1 MTYKRFTDEDS
12 KIDNCDYVQ
21 FNAFFTRDLDQDGYA
36 EKIAGTCKKIGESDT
51 LYMDINVLTQGYLK
65 NGQITLNAKNF
76 TWTTAIVDDNIVDG
90 DYIGETSKIKLDDNV
105 VNGSQKLL
113 WGTINSKIGNNIN
126 DYSQISSVKLTGTY
140 VSDDGQE
147 TEINKTVELT
157 VDWYGIT
164 KTEVNKYYYGG
175 ESGFTNYKYQ
185 DYDIDTLIFN
195 EDSVIFSFD
204 AVVSEVEKTLLLQKQ
219 VLEITIPK
227 LNGFSATEVTI
238 KDTNIDY
245 QYDESTGI
253 LTITRTAVVS
263 EAGNIQ
269 KTISRANR
277 DTIKITYPM
286 EAYTKREGNSVV
298 LNIPIK
304 GYNYGYNNTNDEF
317 INPYVSSSNDT
328 ISVIYSKPKGKI
340 WNIYPYVG
348 NSVYNRN
355 NNKYESVVSKENAQL
370 IYNGNEYEDL
380 ITKYPVTWEIIVSDY
395 KSIDNITL
403 EEQKNENKNVSDKF
417 LNTAGR
423 YDNMYDYIKTT
434 GIYFSNATVMLGDD
448 GWIKLYNN
456 ETGSL
461 LETFT
466 SKTWTKYTEKNPY
479 EVDLKSIKIETSK
492 PVSNTTLQVIQ
503 IKELND
509 MLITKNYTQSD
520 FDNLIYVYTYLK
532 GAIKVPDEIKNA
544 GGTYVTELNK
554 VANAYY
560 RMPYSVSEISINP
573 ENITNQNTQNVN
585 MTIKERA
592 SNIIES
598 KWKNGRFLIEMPDNI
613 INVSV
618 NSIETSNEN
627 VEILSYETYEESGK
641 YYIKIY
647 TKNEEEAISEIKIN
661 ADITANPL
669 APTSTQEIILYSYN
683 EKCDNYY
690 TSTQD
695 VYDIDTDGNIN
706 DNVGKN
712 TCKISLISPSGLI
725 TTEYITNYDDE
736 GNTTIAPNIAEI
748 KKTDETRTAT
758 INIGVTNNYNG
769 TISNINIL
777 GKIPFK
783 GNTYVINGED
793 LKSKFTATMKSEINV
808 PEQLKN
814 KITVYYSV
822 NEKTN
827 KNLGDETNNW
837 VKSEQVKD
845 WSKIRTYLIV
855 FNNYVLQKDENQI
868 FTYNVEVPAGLGYNT
883 VSYSDHAVYYDL
895 DTENGKL
902 SIKTEPNKVGI
913 QIASRYSMKLIKT
926 KESYENVLIKGAIYE
941 ITTTDLDEKRV
952 SKTETTDDNGVI
964 IFSKLY
970 IGKEYTLK
978 EIAAPNDYEVNT
990 NQIKFIADVNENGNI
1005 IIEVKEGNFSKT
1017 PQITTDEK
1025 GNYQIQTN
1033 LEDKAK
1039 YDLIINK
1046 SNENDEKLENVK
1058 FLINGKDQRNKR
1070 YKTNIDGIIKI
1081 TGLCLDETYELSEI
1095 ESDGYYTDEQPRKF
1109 KLVRGQDGKVTIQT
1123 QDKDL
1128 QKAVITENDTT
1139 IKPQVSINIVN
1150 KKIPTYNINVVKVEE
1165 NAKEDTLDNL
1175 KKLENANFSLL
1186 GQDTEKSKEYSTD
1199 ENGSISISGLYEYVD
1214 GKYIT
1219 GKYTL
1224 QEIKAPE
1231 GYSNNAEEINFKAK
1245 RNEQGELQVEVEN
1258 QSELESIK
1266 SVYVQDDTIYFVLQD
1281 KPLFKLTKID
1291 SETGKLLANAK
1302 FVIYELNDELNV
1314 LDYAKDIN
1322 GNYVGIKSENGDWI
1336 VTTDE
1341 NGTITVPLRDGKYR
1355 INEVSYPEGY
1365 AEQSTMEYFIV
1376 GEGKTQNDEDNNNNN
1391 KLLEINY
1398 IEDLVDLSKTTNE
1411 GNNYEGTTV
1420 LLMRTLDFKE
1430 DSSYKNPEDT
1440 SYGDLNRD
1448 GTVEGIKAELINK
1461 GGCGFTPIGKDAEH
1475 FFSGDFNGQGYE
1487 IRNLYINVVAK
1498 EQAEKAYTGLFGFI
1512 DNSEIRNVGLT
1523 TGTIMTGISQ
1533 DRGYMA
1539 QSYVGGIVGYIKN
1552 GNINNCYN
1560 TNINNIGSSKIYVG
1574 GIAGYVESGNISNSY
1589 NKGDTIYSCAGCVGG
1604 GIVGEIKQGN
1614 ISNCYNTGKS
1624 YSENPTTHTVSSY
1637 KYVFGGI
1644 VGIGNTVDNCKNTGD
1659 ISINEYFFA
1668 ESDCYV
1674 GGIAGTAESIN
1685 GSYNAGNIMIKT
1697 DETVYQKN
1705 YVGGISGISTS
1716 INNSYNT
1723 GDIDIKVKETF
1734 SEYYDGGI
1742 AGKSEI
1748 INNCYNIGNINLNID
1763 KVREDLKDGKYQEY
1777 TGGIVGESNTVNNSY
1792 YLNTIAINGKTI
1804 NPSGISKDDNYMKS
1818 EEFYKIINK
1827 DNVWLHIS
1835 NNYPI
1840 LKNQALVQLKPR
1852 TELTIE
1858 NTIKKFKI
1866 TTDVNEINGIKGGS
1880 ISGEDEKS
1888 YETIKYG
1895 ENSTKEIIM
1904 TPDQDYQ
1911 ITNITINGENIEYS
1925 VNSDGTY
1932 TIPAGYFENMKED
1945 KHIVVTYGTGNNFI
1959 SITKIDDLTAKLIP
1973 NTKFIIYEI
1982 NENKAIIDYAK
1993 NNTGDYIGLKNEKGQ
2008 YVVTTDENGKIE
2020 LRLNEGYYKA
2030 VEIEAAPGYLL
2041 SENKEKNT
2049 TYFAVYD
2056 ANVIIDSIEDLVK
2069 LSNTVNS
2076 AETTYSNET
2085 VILTKTLDFNEDS
2098 SYENPNDTSYG
2109 DLNGDGTIEGIKA
2122 ELTNKNGVGFT
2133 PIGSQNSF
2141 QGTFDGRGHEIRNI
2155 YINSNG
2161 VAGLF
2166 GNAPYA
2172 KIRNLG
2178 LTGDISGVNVGGL
2191 AYLIFNSEITNCYS
2205 SAKIT
2210 AKNTSSTAGGLITN
2224 ATNSEITNCYNLGSI
2239 EGTGRLGG
2247 FVFSMSMCKVTNCY
2261 NSGNINNT
2269 TSYAGGFS
2277 SEISGNSEIVNCYN
2291 TGNISCK
2298 SAPAT
2303 GLAFSINNSKMSN
2316 CYNTG
2321 KIISEIAPA
2330 AGLVYTISDD
2340 SKIINCYNTGA
2351 VESKSAPAGGLAFS
2365 INKSTITNVYNTGT
2379 ITSGIPSIGGIAY
2392 SNSNS
2397 TITNAYYLNT
2407 SATSGMYS
2415 GTDVSGQIESKT
2427 EQEMKS
2433 KTFTDLLNANI
2444 KNISTDTTLLN
2455 WKYKANQYPTLEK
2468 INNTQ
2473 TTTPKYIT
2481 PSVGIPTYT
2490 NGSNIE
2496 IKNQKGTDII
2506 VHHYYKNPDGTY
2518 TTNKV
2523 ATDDIYVGKVGDK
2536 YTTNPH
2542 INLPDI
2548 TLEKDANGKYV
2559 IPSNAVGTYSETPIE
2574 VTYYYEAQPI
2584 KLTIHHYLAG
2594 TEDKLVEDETI
2605 ETQAQINFAED
2616 GTYTI
2621 TTNANYTIN
2630 ENSNYKKLIDKYNFV
2645 NVQTTIKENAD
2656 ISDTLEYNTTSEL
2669 TYYYTS
2675 KQYQITTEVKPHKEL
2690 RTNKTTGQK
2699 EEISVKG
2706 GTISGENETPYETVK
2721 HGENSEKEIKITPDQ
2736 YYRVKTITLQST
2748 KEDGTETTT
2757 VIYGEN
2763 ADENSE
2769 IKSVTNSDNS
2779 VTLTNFTN
2787 VTENKKIIVEFEI
2800 PMSTVIVHHIIVGQ
2814 TQDYKT
2820 QEYVDYPEE
2829 DYNTSQII
2837 IPGYVLV
2844 RKSENTSGKFETDV
2858 INVYYYYNNQFNYTV
2873 EYYYED
2879 KETGDFVQDDD
2890 ATEKT
2895 EALYGDIITEYQ
2907 DKVKPGY
2914 VFDSVTP
2921 EDVNGKVKLIISG
2934 NEENNVIKVYY
2945 KLADFSYRV
2954 EYYYKDIDTKQ
2965 YIQDTDKTDTFEAKY
2980 LDVIKS
2986 VNDKI
2991 ITGYKFDKIE
3001 PEGESGSDETE
3012 DSSGTNVK
3020 KITTNLTITEIAD
3033 NNVIKVYYSPAN
3045 IGYTVEYYYDGI
3057 IDNTL
3062 TQGPIPADYK
3072 SIITTYEDKVKPG
3085 YVFINATPVDNNNQV
3100 KLTITEDLSKNVIKV
3115 YYKSQFKITTDVVE
3129 HTENY
3134 SDGTVKQNVKG
3145 GTISGEDEEP
3155 YEKVIINENSTKSII
3170 ATPDQDYEI
3179 IGIKINDEILDYTNY
3194 EENGVVTLGEG
3205 YFKNMTENKHIIVEF
3220 RKKSKV
3226 TYNYLEETTNK
3237 KIADSEES
3245 TGYDGKEYTPYSHEK
3260 AISNYEL
3267 TKVQILDSKNNV
3279 IEEITEITEEKI
3291 KEIKKM
3297 YADDITVN
3305 YIYSRIKS
3313 NVVVKHIEINEKDQI
3328 GTVLDTENITG
3339 GVETTVTT
3347 NRKNYD
3353 GYISVDSPKD
3363 TETTAILVQANEN
3376 SKDVIIKENT
3386 VIEVWYYYEKQ
3397 FKINTE
3403 VIPHIENIDGN
3414 EVSVFGGTI
3423 SKEYKKDENGEFIL
3437 DQSGNKIEV
3446 DYEIVNNRGDNKK
3459 KIEIIPDNG
3468 YRIKKVTVNGEN
3480 VAIEDNSKKSLTLD
3494 EGYFTDI
3501 KNDILVSVEFERI
3514 PAKVIV
3520 KYLEYGTKETL
3531 NPDKIINGFVNDKY
3545 DEKRVDI
3552 SGYIPCNEN
3561 GEKSSS
3567 TTGDLSDIEPDN
3579 SKGVMTENDIVVIY
3593 YYTKEFI
3600 ITTDID
3606 EHLEYEDDVL
3616 DIRTDNKNDD
3626 KSEDNKNDGDKSDT
3640 DNDKADDNKSDESKK
3655 QKLVKGGTITSELT
3669 PENQEPV
3676 ETVLKGK
3683 NSTKPIIIK
3692 PDKGYRI
3699 KTVKIY
3705 EGEKDENGKFEKQ
3718 PIILDLEKFISKEEL
3733 EKGGTITI
3741 PESYFKNVQSNK
3753 HIVTEF
3759 EKIPVMIIVNYL
3771 DVETNSRV
3779 AKSEYAQ
3786 GTIDQKY
3793 LTSEKQIDFYNIVEE
3808 KIPENKEGNLSEKQ
3822 IETSIENKLDMLNK
3836 LNSELSDKS
3845 DETTEKL
3852 IEILKNKNV
3861 VIVNYYY
3868 KKLPFNLSINKEFTS
3883 VKVNGTERLE
3893 NDNKFVELSI
3903 PNTEIS
3909 NTNIDVTYKITVTN
3923 TEQIEGKAVILEQ
3936 IPVGFE
3942 VVEKQDS
3949 EWKLNESGDLQ
3960 LTTEVLKPG
3969 ESVEYE
3975 IELHWNEKMKCFG
3988 LLENIAKINETR
4000 NLCGFDETRLD
4011 DNKDSC
4017 KLVLSVRTGKYG
4029 VTKNMVAIS
4038 CVILAEILT
4047 VVYVVSEVRDR
4058 KRSE

>member
-1 MTYKRFTDEDS
+1 MVY
-12 KIDNCDYVQ
+12 
-21 FNAFFTRDLDQDGYA
+21 
-36 EKIAGTCKKIGESDT
+36 IAG
-51 LYMDINVLTQGYLK
+51 
-65 NGQITLNAKNF
+65 
-76 TWTTAIVDDNIVDG
+76 
-90 DYIGETSKIKLDDNV
+90 
-105 VNGSQKLL
+105 
-113 WGTINSKIGNNIN
+113 
-126 DYSQISSVKLTGTY
+126 LTGIRFN
-140 VSDDGQE
+140 S
-147 TEINKTVELT
+147 NS
-157 VDWYGIT
+157 T
-164 KTEVNKYYYGG
+164 K
-175 ESGFTNYKYQ
+175 
-185 DYDIDTLIFN
+185 
-195 EDSVIFSFD
+195 
-204 AVVSEVEKTLLLQKQ
+204 
-219 VLEITIPK
+219 LEIT
-227 LNGFSATEVTI
+227 
-238 KDTNIDY
+238 
-245 QYDESTGI
+245 
-253 LTITRTAVVS
+253 
-263 EAGNIQ
+263 
-269 KTISRANR
+269 
-277 DTIKITYPM
+277 
-286 EAYTKREGNSVV
+286 
-298 LNIPIK
+298 
-304 GYNYGYNNTNDEF
+304 
-317 INPYVSSSNDT
+317 
-328 ISVIYSKPKGKI
+328 
-340 WNIYPYVG
+340 
-348 NSVYNRN
+348 
-355 NNKYESVVSKENAQL
+355 
-370 IYNGNEYEDL
+370 
-380 ITKYPVTWEIIVSDY
+380 
-395 KSIDNITL
+395 
-403 EEQKNENKNVSDKF
+403 
-417 LNTAGR
+417 
-423 YDNMYDYIKTT
+423 
-434 GIYFSNATVMLGDD
+434 
-448 GWIKLYNN
+448 
-456 ETGSL
+456 
-461 LETFT
+461 
-466 SKTWTKYTEKNPY
+466 
-479 EVDLKSIKIETSK
+479 
-492 PVSNTTLQVIQ
+492 
-503 IKELND
+503 
-509 MLITKNYTQSD
+509 
-520 FDNLIYVYTYLK
+520 
-532 GAIKVPDEIKNA
+532 
-544 GGTYVTELNK
+544 
-554 VANAYY
+554 
-560 RMPYSVSEISINP
+560 
-573 ENITNQNTQNVN
+573 
-585 MTIKERA
+585 
-592 SNIIES
+592 
-598 KWKNGRFLIEMPDNI
+598 
-613 INVSV
+613 
-618 NSIETSNEN
+618 
-627 VEILSYETYEESGK
+627 
-641 YYIKIY
+641 
-647 TKNEEEAISEIKIN
+647 
-661 ADITANPL
+661 
-669 APTSTQEIILYSYN
+669 
-683 EKCDNYY
+683 
-690 TSTQD
+690 
-695 VYDIDTDGNIN
+695 
-706 DNVGKN
+706 
-712 TCKISLISPSGLI
+712 
-725 TTEYITNYDDE
+725 
-736 GNTTIAPNIAEI
+736 
-748 KKTDETRTAT
+748 
-758 INIGVTNNYNG
+758 
-769 TISNINIL
+769 
-777 GKIPFK
+777 
-783 GNTYVINGED
+783 
-793 LKSKFTATMKSEINV
+793 
-808 PEQLKN
+808 
-814 KITVYYSV
+814 
-822 NEKTN
+822 
-827 KNLGDETNNW
+827 
-837 VKSEQVKD
+837 
-845 WSKIRTYLIV
+845 
-855 FNNYVLQKDENQI
+855 
-868 FTYNVEVPAGLGYNT
+868 
-883 VSYSDHAVYYDL
+883 
-895 DTENGKL
+895 
-902 SIKTEPNKVGI
+902 
-913 QIASRYSMKLIKT
+913 
-926 KESYENVLIKGAIYE
+926 
-941 ITTTDLDEKRV
+941 
-952 SKTETTDDNGVI
+952 
-964 IFSKLY
+964 
-970 IGKEYTLK
+970 
-978 EIAAPNDYEVNT
+978 
-990 NQIKFIADVNENGNI
+990 
-1005 IIEVKEGNFSKT
+1005 
-1017 PQITTDEK
+1017 
-1025 GNYQIQTN
+1025 
-1033 LEDKAK
+1033 
-1039 YDLIINK
+1039 
-1046 SNENDEKLENVK
+1046 
-1058 FLINGKDQRNKR
+1058 
-1070 YKTNIDGIIKI
+1070 
-1081 TGLCLDETYELSEI
+1081 
-1095 ESDGYYTDEQPRKF
+1095 
-1109 KLVRGQDGKVTIQT
+1109 
-1123 QDKDL
+1123 
-1128 QKAVITENDTT
+1128 
-1139 IKPQVSINIVN
+1139 
-1150 KKIPTYNINVVKVEE
+1150 
-1165 NAKEDTLDNL
+1165 
-1175 KKLENANFSLL
+1175 
-1186 GQDTEKSKEYSTD
+1186 
-1199 ENGSISISGLYEYVD
+1199 
-1214 GKYIT
+1214 
-1219 GKYTL
+1219 
-1224 QEIKAPE
+1224 
-1231 GYSNNAEEINFKAK
+1231 
-1245 RNEQGELQVEVEN
+1245 
-1258 QSELESIK
+1258 
-1266 SVYVQDDTIYFVLQD
+1266 
-1281 KPLFKLTKID
+1281 
-1291 SETGKLLANAK
+1291 
-1302 FVIYELNDELNV
+1302 
-1314 LDYAKDIN
+1314 
-1322 GNYVGIKSENGDWI
+1322 
-1336 VTTDE
+1336 
-1341 NGTITVPLRDGKYR
+1341 
-1355 INEVSYPEGY
+1355 
-1365 AEQSTMEYFIV
+1365 
-1376 GEGKTQNDEDNNNNN
+1376 
-1391 KLLEINY
+1391 
-1398 IEDLVDLSKTTNE
+1398 
-1411 GNNYEGTTV
+1411 
-1420 LLMRTLDFKE
+1420 
-1430 DSSYKNPEDT
+1430 
-1440 SYGDLNRD
+1440 
-1448 GTVEGIKAELINK
+1448 
-1461 GGCGFTPIGKDAEH
+1461 
-1475 FFSGDFNGQGYE
+1475 
-1487 IRNLYINVVAK
+1487 
-1498 EQAEKAYTGLFGFI
+1498 
-1512 DNSEIRNVGLT
+1512 
-1523 TGTIMTGISQ
+1523 
-1533 DRGYMA
+1533 
-1539 QSYVGGIVGYIKN
+1539 
-1552 GNINNCYN
+1552 
-1560 TNINNIGSSKIYVG
+1560 
-1574 GIAGYVESGNISNSY
+1574 
-1589 NKGDTIYSCAGCVGG
+1589 
-1604 GIVGEIKQGN
+1604 
-1614 ISNCYNTGKS
+1614 
-1624 YSENPTTHTVSSY
+1624 
-1637 KYVFGGI
+1637 
-1644 VGIGNTVDNCKNTGD
+1644 
-1659 ISINEYFFA
+1659 
-1668 ESDCYV
+1668 
-1674 GGIAGTAESIN
+1674 
-1685 GSYNAGNIMIKT
+1685 
-1697 DETVYQKN
+1697 
-1705 YVGGISGISTS
+1705 
-1716 INNSYNT
+1716 NSYNT
-1723 GDIDIKVKETF
+1723 GDIIGKSG
-1734 SEYYDGGI
+1734 SEYVGGI
-1742 AGKSEI
+1742 IGVEDSDVEL
-1748 INNCYNIGNINLNID
+1748 NNCYYLETIEITGNKSSAGTSIGD
-1763 KVREDLKDGKYQEY
+1763 
-1777 TGGIVGESNTVNNSY
+1777 S
-1792 YLNTIAINGKTI
+1792 
-1804 NPSGISKDDNYMKS
+1804 YMKS
-1818 EEFYKIINK
+1818 EEFYEILNE
-1827 DNVWLHIS
+1827 DNVWLYIQ

-1840 LKNQALVQLKPR
+1840 LKCQDLEPYKPVD
-1852 TELTIE
+1852 LIIE
-1858 NTIKKFKI
+1858 NTMKRLKI
-1866 TTDVNEINGIKGGS
+1866 TTDVNVIDGGKGGT
-1880 ISGEDEKS
+1880 ISGEDLDP
-1888 YETIKYG
+1888 YETVIYG
-1895 ENSTKEIIM
+1895 NSNTLSIDMIPYTNYEIV
-1904 TPDQDYQ
+1904 DV
-1911 ITNITINGENIEYS
+1911 TINGDSIEYT
-1925 VNSDGTY
+1925 VDDKGRF
-1932 TIPAGYFENMKED
+1932 TIPANYFENMTED
-1945 KHIVVTYGTGNNFI
+1945 KHIVVTYASKNFI
-1959 SITKIDDLTAKLIP
+1959 TLTKIDGTTFELIP

-1982 NENKAIIDYAK
+1982 DENKKIIDYAK
-1993 NNTGDYIGLKNEKGQ
+1993 NKLGKYIGLKNEDGQ
-2008 YVVTTDENGKIE
+2008 YIVTTDENGKIE
-2020 LRLNEGYYKA
+2020 LKLNEGYYKA
-2030 VEIEAAPGYLL
+2030 VEVEAAPGYIL
-2041 SENKEKNT
+2041 SEDIEENT
-2049 TYFAVYD
+2049 IYFASYN

-2069 LSNTVNS
+2069 LSKTVNS
-2076 AETTYSNET
+2076 AETTYLGET
-2085 VILTKTLDFNEDS
+2085 ILLIKTLDFNEDS

-2122 ELTNKNGVGFT
+2122 ELTNRNGIGFT
-2133 PIGSQNSF
+2133 PIGSQGSF
-2141 QGTFDGRGHEIRNI
+2141 QGTFDGRGNEIRNI
-2155 YINSNG
+2155 YIKSNEI
-2161 VAGLF
+2161 AGLF
-2166 GNAPYA
+2166 GYAPYA

-2178 LTGDISGVNVGGL
+2178 LTGDIRGLNVGGL
-2191 AYLIFNSEITNCYS
+2191 AFFMINGEITNCYN

-2210 AKNTSSTAGGLITN
+2210 TTSTSSMAGGLITQ
-2224 ATNSEITNCYNLGSI
+2224 AIQSEITNCYNLGNI
-2239 EGTGRLGG
+2239 EGPGRLGG
-2247 FVFSMSMCKVTNCY
+2247 FVYSLNGNSKITNCY

-2269 TSYAGGFS
+2269 SDYAGGFS
-2277 SEISGNSEIVNCYN
+2277 TEISGSCEILNCYN
-2291 TGNISCK
+2291 TGNVSCK
-2298 SAPAT
+2298 SAPA
-2303 GLAFSINNSKMSN
+2303 GGFAFSISNSSKILN

-2321 KIISEIAPA
+2321 NTSSEASAPVG
-2330 AGLVYTISDD
+2330 GLAYTITSN

-2351 VESKSAPAGGLAFS
+2351 VESKSAPAAGLAYEIKNSTIANSYNAGIVSSGIPMTAGIGFTNTS
-2365 INKSTITNVYNTGT
+2365 NTITN
-2379 ITSGIPSIGGIAY
+2379 I
-2392 SNSNS
+2392 
-2397 TITNAYYLNT
+2397 YYLNT
-2407 SATSGMYS
+2407 SAPSGMYS

-2433 KTFTDLLNANI
+2433 KTFTDVLNANKRKI
-2444 KNISTDTTLLN
+2444 NADSTLVN
-2455 WKYKANQYPTLEK
+2455 WVYEANQYPTLEK

-2496 IKNQKGTDII
+2496 IKNQKGTDVI

-2605 ETQAQINFAED
+2605 ETQAKVTFAED

-2656 ISDTLEYNTTSEL
+2656 ISDTLEYSTTSEL

-2721 HGENSEKEIKITPDQ
+2721 HGENSEKEIKITPDK

-2829 DYNTSQII
+2829 NYNTSQII

-2895 EALYGDIITEYQ
+2895 EALYGDIITEYK

-3020 KITTNLTITEIAD
+3020 KIATNLTITEIAD

-3085 YVFINATPVDNNNQV
+3085 YVFINVTPVDNNN
-3100 KLTITEDLSKNVIKV
+3100 KLNLTITEDLSKNVIKV
-3115 YYKSQFKITTDVVE
+3115 YYKSQYKITTDVIE

-3155 YEKVIINENSTKSII
+3155 YEKVIINENSTKPII

-3205 YFKNMTENKHIIVEF
+3205 YFKNMTENKHVIVEF

-3237 KIADSEES
+3237 KLADSEES

-3267 TKVQILDSKNNV
+3267 TKVQILDSNNNV

-3376 SKDVIIKENT
+3376 SKDVIIKEDT

-3403 VIPHIENIDGN
+3403 VIPHTENIDGN

-3468 YRIKKVTVNGEN
+3468 YRIKKVTVNGED

-3552 SGYIPCNEN
+3552 NGYIPCNEN
-3561 GEKSSS
+3561 GEKS
-3567 TTGDLSDIEPDN
+3567 TTGDLSNIEPDN

-3606 EHLEYEDDVL
+3606 EHLEYEDDVVL
-3616 DIRTDNKNDD
+3616 DIRTDKKNDD

-3640 DNDKADDNKSDESKK
+3640 DSDKANDNKSDESKK

-3669 PENQEPV
+3669 PETQEPV

-3718 PIILDLEKFISKEEL
+3718 PIILDLEEFISKEEL

-3793 LTSEKQIDFYNIVEE
+3793 LTNEKQIDFYNIVEE

-3942 VVEKQDS
+3942 VVEKQNS

>member
-21 FNAFFTRDLDQDGYA
+21 FNAFFTRDLDGDGYA
-36 EKIAGTCKKIGESDT
+36 EKIAGTCKKIGEKDT

-76 TWTTAIVDDNIVDG
+76 TWSTAIVDDNIVDG

-105 VNGSQKLL
+105 VNGSQKLMS
-113 WGTINSKIGNNIN
+113 GTISSKIENNIN
-126 DYSQISSVKLTGTY
+126 NYSQISSVTLTGTY

-164 KTEVNKYYYGG
+164 KTEVNKYAGYNG
-175 ESGFTNYKYQ
+175 ETQNMNMDELEFGDNSVTFP
-185 DYDIDTLIFN
+185 FN
-195 EDSVIFSFD
+195 AYVTET
-204 AVVSEVEKTLLLQKQ
+204 EKELLLQKQ
-219 VLEITIPK
+219 VLEITVPK
-227 LNGFSATEVTI
+227 LNDFSATKVIVE
-238 KDTNIDY
+238 DTNVEY
-245 QYDESTGI
+245 QYDEITGI
-253 LTITRTAVVS
+253 LTITRLAETD
-263 EAGNIQ
+263 ENGNVT
-269 KTISRANR
+269 KTISRANFNN
-277 DTIKITYPM
+277 IKITYPM
-286 EAYTKREGNSVV
+286 EAYAKINGNSIIFS
-298 LNIPIK
+298 IPIK
-304 GYNYGYNNTNDEF
+304 GYNYGYNNKNEEF
-317 INPYVSSSNDT
+317 QNPYVSEDSGI
-328 ISVIYSKPKGKI
+328 ISVTYFKTKGYIWDAYPTIGERIYNPDLNLNGGFVLKQ
-340 WNIYPYVG
+340 
-348 NSVYNRN
+348 
-355 NNKYESVVSKENAQL
+355 NAQS

-380 ITKYPVTWEIIVSDY
+380 ITEYPVSWEVAVYDNNLVDTII
-395 KSIDNITL
+395 L
-403 EEQKNENKNVSDKF
+403 EEQKNEDQNVSDKF
-417 LNTAGR
+417 LDASGN
-423 YDNMYDYIKTT
+423 YDSMYNYIKTT
-434 GIYFSNATVMLGDD
+434 GIYFSGAQALLGDD

-456 ETGSL
+456 ETGL
-461 LETFT
+461 LIETFT
-466 SKTWTKYTEKNPY
+466 SETFQKYNKGNPY
-479 EVDLKSIKIETSK
+479 KVDLKSIKIETSK
-492 PVSNTTLQVIQ
+492 PVVSNYSFSITQ

-509 MLITKNYTQSD
+509 ILITKNYTKSQ
-520 FDNLIYVYTYLK
+520 FDNLKYVYTYLK
-532 GAIKVPDEIKNA
+532 GTIKAPQGITYDN
-544 GGTYVTELNK
+544 GTNISQLNI
-554 VANAYY
+554 VDDALYM
-560 RMPYSVSEISINP
+560 MPYSVSNILVEP
-573 ENITNQNTQNVN
+573 ENITNQNTQNIK
-585 MTIKERA
+585 MTIKA
-592 SNIIES
+592 KNTNLMES
-598 KWKNGRFLIEMPDNI
+598 KWKNGRFLVEIPENI
-613 INVSV
+613 ISLNIRNIKSL
-618 NSIETSNEN
+618 NKN
-627 VEILSYETYEESGK
+627 VEILSYETYKENGK
-641 YYIKIY
+641 NYIKIY
-647 TKNEEEAISEIKIN
+647 TKNEEETGFAIEINAKIN
-661 ADITANPL
+661 ANPL
-669 APTSTQEIILYSYN
+669 MPTSTQEIILYSYN

-690 TSTQD
+690 TSEQD
-695 VYDIDTDGNIN
+695 IFDLDTDGNTS
-706 DNVGKN
+706 DNVGKI
-712 TCKISLISPSGLI
+712 TCPISIISPSGLI
-725 TTEYITNYDDE
+725 TAEYITNYDDE
-736 GNTTIAPNIAEI
+736 GNITIAPNIAQIE
-748 KKTDETRTAT
+748 KLDETKTAT
-758 INIGVTNNYNG
+758 INIGVTNNYSG
-769 TISNINIL
+769 TISDVVIL

-783 GNTYVINGED
+783 GNTYIINGQD
-793 LKSKFTATMKSEINV
+793 LKSQFTATMKSEINV
-808 PEQLKN
+808 PEQLKD
-814 KITVYYSV
+814 KITVYYST

-827 KNLGDETNNW
+827 ENLTDETNNW

-845 WSKIRTYLIV
+845 WSKIRTYLIL
-855 FNNYVLQKDENQI
+855 FNDYVLQKDENQI
-868 FTYNVEVPAGLGYNT
+868 FTYDVEISEKSKYNQ
-883 VSYSDHAVYYDL
+883 VSYSNHAVYYNL

-902 SIKTEPNKVGI
+902 AIKTEPDKVGI
-913 QIASRYSMKLIKT
+913 RIFRKYNIKLTKN
-926 KESYENVLIKGAIYE
+926 KESFENIVVKGATYK
-941 ITTTDLDEKRV
+941 ITTTDIDGQQVTKTGITNENGILKFDE
-952 SKTETTDDNGVI
+952 
-964 IFSKLY
+964 LY
-970 IGKEYTLK
+970 IGQEYILK
-978 EIAAPNDYEVNT
+978 EIVAPIDYEVNT
-990 NQIKFIADVNENGNI
+990 DEIKFIINTNEDGEPVV
-1005 IIEVKEGNFSKT
+1005 EVKEGNFSKT
-1017 PQITTDEK
+1017 PQIIIDEN
-1025 GNYQIQTN
+1025 GNYEIQVN

-1046 SNENDEKLENVK
+1046 TNENGEKLENVK
-1058 FLINGKDQRNKR
+1058 FLINGKDHKDEK
-1070 YKTNIDGIIKI
+1070 YKTNTDGIIKI
-1081 TGLCLDETYELSEI
+1081 TGLYLDETYELSEI
-1095 ESDGYYTDEQPRKF
+1095 ESDGYYTDAQPRKF
-1109 KLVRGQDGKVTIQT
+1109 KLVRGQDGVVTIQT
-1123 QDKDL
+1123 QDEDL
-1128 QKAVITENDTT
+1128 QKAVITEDDTT
-1139 IKPQVSINIVN
+1139 IKTQVNVNIVN
-1150 KKIPTYNINVVKVEE
+1150 KKIPTYNINIVKVEE
-1165 NAKEDTLDNL
+1165 NTEEDKLDNL
-1175 KKLENANFSLL
+1175 KKLENASFSLL
-1186 GQDTEKSKEYSTD
+1186 GQDTGKYNEYSTD

-1231 GYSNNAEEINFKAK
+1231 GYSNNTEEINFKAK

-1281 KPLFKLTKID
+1281 KPAFKLTKID
-1291 SETGKLLANAK
+1291 SETKELLANAK
-1302 FVIYELNDELNV
+1302 FVIYELDDDLNA

-1322 GNYVGIKSENGDWI
+1322 GNYVGVK
-1336 VTTDE
+1336 DE
-1341 NGTITVPLRDGKYR
+1341 NGNWVVTTGEDGTISIHLRDGKYR
-1355 INEVSYPEGY
+1355 IDEIDYPEGY
-1365 AEQSTMEYFIV
+1365 AENGTTEYFIV
-1376 GEGKTQNDEDNNNNN
+1376 GEDKTEVSEDNN
-1391 KLLEINY
+1391 KILEINY
-1398 IEDLVDLSKTTNE
+1398 IEDLVDLAKATNK

-1420 LLMRTLDFKE
+1420 LLMRDLNFNE
-1430 DSSYKNPEDT
+1430 DNSYKNPKSK
-1440 SYGDLNRD
+1440 SYGDLNED
-1448 GTVEGIKAELINK
+1448 GTIEGIKAELTDKND
-1461 GGCGFTPIGKDAEH
+1461 GYGFTPIGVSYGNA
-1475 FFSGDFNGQGYE
+1475 FSGKFDGQGYE
-1487 IRNLYINVVAK
+1487 IKNLYINANP
-1498 EQAEKAYTGLFGFI
+1498 YDSYIGLFGCI
-1512 DNSEIRNVGLT
+1512 VNSEIKNLGLT
-1523 TGTIMTGISQ
+1523 ESLIIKKENPNDRLQNICIGGIVGYASEGNIDNCYNTGNINNYYDIVNSNIENTYTSVTINI
-1533 DRGYMA
+1533 
-1539 QSYVGGIVGYIKN
+1539 GGIVGYI
-1552 GNINNCYN
+1552 
-1560 TNINNIGSSKIYVG
+1560 
-1574 GIAGYVESGNISNSY
+1574 SGNISNSY
-1589 NKGDTIYSCAGCVGG
+1589 NTGVIKNNCINEMYNVLNSIEAGGIVGYLSGTVSSCYNTGKIESDNEILELGSADLETAGGVSQKQYNRIG
-1604 GIVGEIKQGN
+1604 GIVGESGN
-1614 ISNCYNTGKS
+1614 IK
-1624 YSENPTTHTVSSY
+1624 
-1637 KYVFGGI
+1637 
-1644 VGIGNTVDNCKNTGD
+1644 
-1659 ISINEYFFA
+1659 
-1668 ESDCYV
+1668 
-1674 GGIAGTAESIN
+1674 
-1685 GSYNAGNIMIKT
+1685 
-1697 DETVYQKN
+1697 
-1705 YVGGISGISTS
+1705 
-1716 INNSYNT
+1716 NSYNT
-1723 GDIDIKVKETF
+1723 GDVTVTVISDNKIDQSIIMIGGLSGEDTVISNSYNTGNVITNYNNEKTVDYVGGIIGFGYGGNNNYYLKTIDIK
-1734 SEYYDGGI
+1734 
-1742 AGKSEI
+1742 GK
-1748 INNCYNIGNINLNID
+1748 NINS
-1763 KVREDLKDGKYQEY
+1763 RG
-1777 TGGIVGESNTVNNSY
+1777 T
-1792 YLNTIAINGKTI
+1792 
-1804 NPSGISKDDNYMKS
+1804 PKDDNYMKS
-1818 EEFYKIINK
+1818 KDFYDDINK
-1827 DNVWLHIS
+1827 DKAWLNITS
-1835 NNYPI
+1835 KYPI
-1840 LKNQALVQLKPR
+1840 LINKSLAKIKPLA
-1852 TELTIE
+1852 EITIE

-1880 ISGEDEKS
+1880 ITGEDEES
-1888 YETIKYG
+1888 YETVIYDQS
-1895 ENSTKEIIM
+1895 NTKEIIM
-1904 TPDQDYQ
+1904 KPNQNYK
-1911 ITNITINGENIEYS
+1911 IANITINGNRIEYK
-1925 VNSDGTY
+1925 VNHDGTY

-1945 KHIVVTYGTGNNFI
+1945 KHIVVTYEAENNFI
-1959 SITKIDDLTAKLIP
+1959 SITKTDDFTGKLIP
-1973 NTKFIIYEI
+1973 NTKFVIYEI

-1993 NNTGDYIGLKNEKGQ
+1993 NNKGDYIGLKNEKGQ

-2041 SENKEKNT
+2041 SEYKENNT

-2122 ELTNKNGVGFT
+2122 ELTNKNGIGFT

-2141 QGTFDGRGHEIRNI
+2141 QGTFDGREHEIRNI
-2155 YINSNG
+2155 YINSNSI
-2161 VAGLF
+2161 AGLF

-2178 LTGDISGVNVGGL
+2178 LTGDIRGEVVGGL
-2191 AYLIFNSEITNCYS
+2191 TYLMFSGEITNCYS
-2205 SAKIT
+2205 SAQIT
-2210 AKNTSSTAGGLITN
+2210 TKSTSSMAGGLIAH
-2224 ATNSEITNCYNLGSI
+2224 ATQSEITNCYNLGSI
-2239 EGTGRLGG
+2239 KGPGKLGG
-2247 FVFSMSMCKVTNCY
+2247 FAYSLNSNSKITNCY

-2269 TSYAGGFS
+2269 SNSAGGFS
-2277 SEISGNSEIVNCYN
+2277 NEISGSCEILNCYN
-2291 TGNISCK
+2291 TGNVSCK
-2298 SAPAT
+2298 SAPA
-2303 GLAFSINNSKMSN
+2303 GGFAFSISNSSKILN

-2321 KIISEIAPA
+2321 NTSSEAHAPVG
-2330 AGLVYTISDD
+2330 GLAYTITSN

-2351 VESKSAPAGGLAFS
+2351 VESKSAPAAGLAYEIKNSTIANSYNAGIVSSGISMTAGIGFTNTS
-2365 INKSTITNVYNTGT
+2365 NTITN
-2379 ITSGIPSIGGIAY
+2379 I
-2392 SNSNS
+2392 
-2397 TITNAYYLNT
+2397 YYLNT
-2407 SATSGMYS
+2407 SATSGMYN

-2433 KTFTDLLNANI
+2433 KTFTDVLNANKRKI
-2444 KNISTDTTLLN
+2444 NADSTLVN
-2455 WKYKANQYPTLEK
+2455 WVYEANQYPTLEK

-2496 IKNQKGTDII
+2496 IKNQKGTDVI

-2548 TLEKDANGKYV
+2548 TLEKGANGKYV

-2656 ISDTLEYNTTSEL
+2656 ISDTLEYSTTSEL

-2769 IKSVTNSDNS
+2769 IKSVTNLDNS

-2829 DYNTSQII
+2829 NYNTSQII

-2890 ATEKT
+2890 ETEKT

-3020 KITTNLTITEIAD
+3020 KIATNLTITEIAD

-3062 TQGPIPADYK
+3062 TQGPISADYK
-3072 SIITTYEDKVKPG
+3072 SVITTYEDKVKPG

-3115 YYKSQFKITTDVVE
+3115 YYKSQYKITTDVVE

-3205 YFKNMTENKHIIVEF
+3205 YFKNMTENKHVIVEF

-3237 KIADSEES
+3237 KLADSEES

-3403 VIPHIENIDGN
+3403 VIPHTENIDGN

-3468 YRIKKVTVNGEN
+3468 YRIKKVTVNGED

-3552 SGYIPCNEN
+3552 NGYIPCNEN

-3567 TTGDLSDIEPDN
+3567 TTGDLSNIEPDN

-3606 EHLEYEDDVL
+3606 EHLEYEDDVVL
-3616 DIRTDNKNDD
+3616 DIRTDKKNDD
-3626 KSEDNKNDGDKSDT
+3626 KSEDNKNDGDKSDA
-3640 DNDKADDNKSDESKK
+3640 DSDKADDNKSDESKK

-3669 PENQEPV
+3669 PETQEPV

-3718 PIILDLEKFISKEEL
+3718 PIILDLEEFISKEEL

-3786 GTIDQKY
+3786 GTIDQRY
-3793 LTSEKQIDFYNIVEE
+3793 LTNEKQIDFYNIVEE

-3942 VVEKQDS
+3942 VVEKQNS